1 MRILLPDHV
10 KARVQ
15 AEVAKDFTR
24 QSTDQLWQ
32 KLAATVTP
40 LATRIRRR
48 VA

>member
-10 KARVQ
+10 KARVH
-15 AEVAKDFTR
+15 
-24 QSTDQLWQ
+24 QLWQ